1 MDWNNKEEVLKE
13 VKGNGCALEFTS
25 DTLKDDFD
33 VVMTAVKSNYNAL
46 EYVSD
51 RLKNNKEI
59 LQEIESTKNFD
70 KAMESYWQEYIT
82 GKIETFKDNTWTDK
96 INSDKASNL
105 ER

>member
-1 MDWNNKEEVLKE
+1 MNLKY
-13 VKGNGCALEFTS
+13 AS
-25 DTLKDDFD
+25 DKLKDDFD

-46 EYVSD
+46 EYASD

-96 INSDKASNL
+96 INSDKASNF